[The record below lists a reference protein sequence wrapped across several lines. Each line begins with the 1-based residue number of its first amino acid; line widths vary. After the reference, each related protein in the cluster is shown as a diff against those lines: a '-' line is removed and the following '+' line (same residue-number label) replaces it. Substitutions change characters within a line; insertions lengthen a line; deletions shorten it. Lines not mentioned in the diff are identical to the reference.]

1 MPQEPS
7 GSSVTTART
16 PPFDHLTGVVLCGGR
31 SRRFGTNKAFAAYE
45 GEHFL
50 ERILAVMR
58 RVFRQVLIV
67 ANEPERFDGF
77 SAPVVRDILSY
88 QGPAGGIVT
97 ALHHVRTPGIFVVA
111 CDMPLLTD
119 AVILYLLNEDD
130 GSPLVAYCCE
140 NGVEPL
146 CAIYRLPLLSL
157 LVDRIASS
165 RRDLRSLSASHCR
178 ARAIELP
185 PVHRQALRNVN
196 TQKDYE
202 ALLTI
207 GGSIRW

>member
-7 GSSVTTART
+7 GSFVTTART
-16 PPFDHLTGVVLCGGR
+16 PLFDHLTGVILSGGR

-45 GEHFL
+45 GEPFL
-50 ERILAVMR
+50 ARVLAVMR

-67 ANEPERFDGF
+67 ANEPEQFDGF
-77 SAPVVRDILSY
+77 SAPVVRDIMPH

-97 ALHHVRTPGIFVVA
+97 ALHHVRTPGIFAVA

-119 AVILYLLNEDD
+119 AVVLHLLSKDD
-130 GSPLVAYCCE
+130 GSPLVVFRGE

-157 LVDRIASS
+157 LVDRIATG
-165 RRDLRSLSASHCR
+165 RRDLQSLAASDCR

-185 PVHRQALRNVN
+185 PAHRHSLQNVN
-196 TQKDYE
+196 TPEDYE